1 MVCGSCFFYCHYFK
15 RIICTLYVSH
25 VMIIYI
31 VIHVYN
37 RVCRSIKTVL
47 MTRGSWNK
55 LLTAQAYP
63 SYVRVRYARKEC
75 GNR

>member
-1 MVCGSCFFYCHYFK
+1 MVCGSCFFYCHHFK
-15 RIICTLYVSH
+15 RIIRTLYVSH

-31 VIHVYN
+31 VIHTYYSVFHP
-37 RVCRSIKTVL
+37 IKTAL

-63 SYVRVRYARKEC
+63 SYVRVRYARKGC

>member
-1 MVCGSCFFYCHYFK
+1 
-15 RIICTLYVSH
+15 
-25 VMIIYI
+25 MIVYI
-31 VIHVYN
+31 VTHVYN
-37 RVCRSIKTVL
+37 RVCRSVKTVL

-63 SYVRVRYARKEC
+63 SYVRVRYARKGC